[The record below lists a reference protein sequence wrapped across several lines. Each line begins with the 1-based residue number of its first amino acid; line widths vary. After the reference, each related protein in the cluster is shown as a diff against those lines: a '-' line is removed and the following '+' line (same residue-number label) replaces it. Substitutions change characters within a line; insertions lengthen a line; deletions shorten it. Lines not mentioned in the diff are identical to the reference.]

1 MTANATPNPN
11 ASPFT
16 PSSLTAAGALM
27 QPGRF
32 PPLPASVAPLAA
44 VNQAQLHVRLTI
56 QHRDISAFDGDPGNG
71 KTTAATLAT
80 ANSDGV
86 DWRYCVPP
94 QRASTKG
101 MMLALY
107 EVVFGYRSNLAER
120 LAQDALVRRLIE
132 GDLGLVVDEVHHVG
146 VVGMQQ
152 LRHLW
157 DMTCIQDRPFPMLIV
172 GCKVRETLSRATEVQ
187 ERVARWTRFDTVH
200 HPADLATLMAHL
212 HPRLAATTPA
222 TIARLNTR
230 FRGSIRGWHQF
241 AKHIDSLPGTAT
253 HPTAPLSKDDV
264 RELQTVLGMV

>member
-1 MTANATPNPN
+1 MTTNTT
-11 ASPFT
+11 PFT
-16 PSSLTAAGALM
+16 PTITTAAGGLM

-32 PPLPASVAPLAA
+32 PPLPNSVAPLAA

-94 QRASTKG
+94 QRATTKG

-132 GDLGLVVDEVHHVG
+132 GDIGLVVDEVHHVG

-157 DMTCIQDRPFPMLIV
+157 DMTCVQNRPFPMLIV
-172 GCKVRETLSRATEVQ
+172 GCNVRETLSRAPEVHG
-187 ERVARWTRFDTVH
+187 RIARWTRFDTVH
-200 HPADLATLMAHL
+200 HPADLTTLMAHL
-212 HPRLAATTPA
+212 HPRLEASTP
-222 TIARLNTR
+222 TRIDNLNKR
-230 FRGSIRGWHQF
+230 FGGSIRAWHQF
-241 AKHIDSLPGTAT
+241 AKHIDALPGTTT
-253 HPTAPLSKDDV
+253 HPTSALTQAEV
-264 RELQTVLGMV
+264 RELQTVLGMP